1 MNRKRRM
8 FSGKPLAIAAA
19 LLATGVLSA
28 AAEDV
33 RAEFARIEAIADEAA
48 ARAAVRAVKSGEL
61 LAHIA
66 RKSESWRLR
75 MDAVKSISEEKIL
88 REIFANDSNWR
99 VKAAALFGM
108 VDGAF
113 LQHVACNEYED
124 GRLRAVATSK
134 LRDRT
139 ILEMLKESSDEVV
152 RRFAAKQ
159 LPPKVKEAKA
169 VSMPEA
175 TFTDINAI
183 TRTTP

>member
-1 MNRKRRM
+1 M
-8 FSGKPLAIAAA
+8 FCGKPLTIAAA
-19 LLATGVLSA
+19 LLTGVLPA
-28 AAEDV
+28 VAEDV
-33 RAEFARIEAIADEAA
+33 RAEFARIEAIADESS
-48 ARAAVRAVKSGEL
+48 ARAAVHAAKSGEL

-75 MDAVKSISEEKIL
+75 TEAVKSISEEKVL

-99 VKAAALFGM
+99 VKAAALFCM

-124 GRLRAVATSK
+124 SRLRAVAASK

-139 ILEMLKESSDEVV
+139 VLEKLKSSSNETV

-159 LPPKVKEAKA
+159 LPPEFKEAK
-169 VSMPEA
+169 VVPIPET
-175 TFTDINAI
+175 TFTDINSI
-183 TRTTP
+183 TRKTP